1 MTRPPEPTPELPVN
15 TLLTSDPQ
23 TPPRPSGFNQAVAD
37 ARTGFG
43 QLQAVTTFLDEV
55 LIETETALD
64 PLPTN
69 PNLNMILHLV
79 RAHLQGKTVT
89 PTGLVAAARVPYATG
104 MRKLA
109 ELQSAGLIE
118 ERPRG
123 PKSKRVTLH
132 PSESLLQRW
141 TALAGEI
148 ARTGR
153 ELLTTVADDHPRDDG
168 LYFGASY
175 GDDRVISPPR
185 ILLQPLDLAGGL
197 RTLVHGDPT
206 FMVMRNLRGQ
216 FEQMLGCTI
225 NQRAYSIDRLHAEIM
240 RNAERPVSQYDII
253 AFDMPWVGELAEG
266 GVILPLQDVLSIDRL
281 DPGDFHTAGWGGAH
295 FKGRAYGVPAQTT
308 PELLFYRTDLFAEA
322 GLAPPDS
329 IDALLNAAKT
339 LHDPSRRRYGI
350 AWNAAKGT
358 PLGHTF
364 LMACADFGQ
373 PVVDLKPIAGGFDG
387 AVADPDRLTPLLLSD
402 KAEEAAEF
410 LLELMQYSP
419 PNILT
424 MSWYERIK
432 PYAAGEAAMAYGY
445 TLLAPLVEL
454 APESPANGRTG
465 YLPHPPGPGGLP
477 IAPVGGYLMG
487 IPANIAPERK
497 AAAAE
502 ALIAF
507 TGKEAQKLYV
517 QNGSRTVPRYSVGAD
532 PTVAR
537 LSPIFEAV
545 DGMSAR
551 DELQFWPRPPIPQ
564 IAEIVS
570 ICGEEMHPMLR
581 GMVAPRVALER
592 AQARVE
598 TLFKSK
604 TT

>member
-1 MTRPPEPTPELPVN
+1 MTRPHTSPPEHPVN
-15 TLLTSDPQ
+15 ALLTTEPQ
-23 TPPRPSGFNQAVAD
+23 IPARPPGLSQTAAGVRSGQ
-37 ARTGFG
+37 G
-43 QLQAVTTFLDEV
+43 QLQAITTFLDEV
-55 LIETETALD
+55 LLEAETVLD

-69 PNLNMILHLV
+69 PNLNMILHLI
-79 RAHLQGKTVT
+79 RCHLQGKTVN

-109 ELQSAGLIE
+109 ELQAAGLIE

-148 ARTGR
+148 ARIGQP
-153 ELLTTVADDHPRDDG
+153 LLAGGVEEDRPEDG
-168 LYFGASY
+168 LYYGASY
-175 GDDRVISPPR
+175 GDDRVIAPPR
-185 ILLQPLDLAGGL
+185 ILPVSLDLAGGL

-240 RNAERPVSQYDII
+240 RNAERNVSQYDII
-253 AFDMPWVGELAEG
+253 AFDMPWVAELADK
-266 GVILPLQDVLSIDRL
+266 GVILPLEDVLPIDRL

-295 FKGRAYGVPAQTT
+295 VKGRPYGVPAQTT

-322 GLAPPDS
+322 GLTPPSS
-329 IDALLNAAKT
+329 IEELLEAARV
-339 LHDPSRRRYGI
+339 LHDPSQRRYGI

-373 PVVDLKPIAGGFDG
+373 PVVDLKPIAGGYDG
-387 AVADPDRLTPLLLSD
+387 AVDDPDALRPLLLSD
-402 KAEEAAEF
+402 RAIEAAEF
-410 LLELMQYSP
+410 LQELMQYSP

-454 APESPANGRTG
+454 SPDSPANGRTG

-487 IPANIAPERK
+487 IPANIAPERIP
-497 AAAAE
+497 AATE

-507 TGKEAQKLYV
+507 TSKEAQKLYV
-517 QNGSRTVPRYSVGAD
+517 LNGSRTVPRYSVGAD
-532 PTVAR
+532 PTVSR

-545 DGMSAR
+545 DAMSAR

-564 IAEIVS
+564 MAEIVS
-570 ICGEEMHPMLR
+570 ICGEELHPMLR
-581 GMVAPRVALER
+581 GMVAPRAALER
-592 AQARVE
+592 AQARIE
-598 TLFKSK
+598 ILFKRK